1 MYSHNM
7 SIWSGIKSC
16 MGFVWI
22 KWKKRKF
29 VLPSLLSEIFL
40 NRRKREARQ
49 AHKVSQFAQRSFG
62 LRAKLFNQKRFKEKA
77 AMKKTLALHQ
87 QGTNKHANDE
97 NMTDGESLDDSYSY
111 FVSLH

>member
-1 MYSHNM
+1 MPQHEHM
-7 SIWSGIKSC
+7 ERH
-16 MGFVWI
+16 
-22 KWKKRKF
+22 KKLHGVRMDQMERTLAYF
-29 VLPSLLSEIFL
+29 CLFFLLTGLLFL

-87 QGTNKHANDE
+87 QGSNKHANDDK
-97 NMTDGESLDDSYSY
+97 MTDGRSSHSYN
-111 FVSLH
+111 VSLSL